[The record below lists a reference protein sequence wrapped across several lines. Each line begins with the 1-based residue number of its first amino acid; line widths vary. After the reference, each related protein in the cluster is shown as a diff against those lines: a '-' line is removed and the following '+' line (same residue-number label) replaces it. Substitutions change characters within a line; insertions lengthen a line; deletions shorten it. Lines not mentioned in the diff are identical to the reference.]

1 MGEGGGACV
10 LITGPRQ
17 PSRRA
22 ACVKRG
28 GGEGAGKV
36 VEQQLGALG
45 NPCSSFSSPSLLC
58 IRRGFDKNFTPG
70 NAIHLLTLF
79 EVTSVLINQGFGS
92 GFVFNRTIG
101 SGSVILIRIRI
112 QEGKNDPQK

>member
-1 MGEGGGACV
+1 MGGGGARV

-22 ACVKRG
+22 ACVRG

-45 NPCSSFSSPSLLC
+45 NPCSSFSSPSSLLC
-58 IRRGFDKNFTPG
+58 IRRGFDKNFTLG
-70 NAIHLLTLF
+70 NAIQ
-79 EVTSVLINQGFGS
+79 V
-92 GFVFNRTIG
+92 
-101 SGSVILIRIRI
+101 
-112 QEGKNDPQK
+112 